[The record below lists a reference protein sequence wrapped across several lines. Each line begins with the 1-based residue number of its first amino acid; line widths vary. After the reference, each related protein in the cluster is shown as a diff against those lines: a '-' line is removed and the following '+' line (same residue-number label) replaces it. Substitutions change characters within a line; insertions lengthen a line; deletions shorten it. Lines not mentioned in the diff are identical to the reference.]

1 MAMLKPVL
9 CRANGLTGFG
19 KFLLFS
25 SIIFSTAG
33 ANAQSYQSP
42 AFDSWADNRSGAGI
56 VYNISKWFSA
66 SLSKEDLAKHQR
78 VVLFALNNIDPG
90 ETAVWAN
97 ETTNSEGKVTLAV
110 RYATT
115 TGTCCRIYSYVRVN
129 NNFKTYTD
137 SACLD
142 SNQKTWTFVDKY

>member
-1 MAMLKPVL
+1 MDMLKPIL
-9 CRANGLTGFG
+9 YRAVGRTGFG
-19 KFLLFS
+19 KFLLLS
-25 SIIFSTAG
+25 SILFSTASV
-33 ANAQSYQSP
+33 AQSYQSP
-42 AFDSWADNRSGAGI
+42 AFDNWADNRTSAGI
-56 VYNISKWFSA
+56 LYNISKWFSA
-66 SLSKEDLAKHQR
+66 SLSKEDAVKHQR

-97 ETTNSEGKVTLAV
+97 ESTDSEGKVTLAV

-115 TGTCCRIYSYVRVN
+115 TGTCCRIYSYVRVK